1 MPAAG
6 PVRAGPRRQ
15 AGFTLI
21 ELMVVL
27 VVAGVLLS
35 LVSLSG
41 SGSAE
46 RALRFEAERVAQ
58 LLALAREEAQVL
70 GTPIR
75 FQIDAERYRF
85 LVRQDRQWRLST
97 DPDLRERF
105 WEQPTRVRID
115 RADGRA
121 EIEFGRD
128 AVDIPFALRLSRD
141 STSVTI
147 AANGLGAFA
156 VQ

>member
-1 MPAAG
+1 M
-6 PVRAGPRRQ
+6 RAGGARR
-15 AGFTLI
+15 AGGFTLI

-41 SGSAE
+41 GGNAE
-46 RALRFEAERVAQ
+46 RALRYEAERVAQ

-75 FQIDAERYRF
+75 FEANSDRYRF
-85 LVRQDRQWRLST
+85 LVRQDRQWRLA
-97 DPDLRERF
+97 DDADLRERR
-105 WEQPTRVRID
+105 WEQPTQVRIE
-115 RADGRA
+115 RPDGRA

-128 AVDIPFALRLSRD
+128 AVDIPFRLRLLRE
-141 STSVTI
+141 TSAVAI

-156 VQ
+156 VE

>member
-1 MPAAG
+1 M
-6 PVRAGPRRQ
+6 RAPGCGQR
-15 AGFTLI
+15 GFTLI

-41 SGSAE
+41 GGNAE

-58 LLALAREEAQVL
+58 LLSLAREEAQVL

-75 FQIDAERYRF
+75 CQIDAERYRF
-85 LVRQDRQWRLST
+85 IVRQDREWRLSS
-97 DPDLRERF
+97 DPDLRERR
-105 WEQPTRVRID
+105 WEQPTRVRIE

-141 STSVTI
+141 AVTVTI

-156 VQ
+156 VE

>member
-1 MPAAG
+1 M
-6 PVRAGPRRQ
+6 RAGRPRR
-15 AGFTLI
+15 AGGFTLI

-41 SGSAE
+41 GGNAE
-46 RALRFEAERVAQ
+46 RALRYEAERVAQ

-75 FQIDAERYRF
+75 FEANSERYRF
-85 LVRQDRQWRLST
+85 LVRQDRQWRLI
-97 DPDLRERF
+97 DDQDLRERQ
-105 WEQPTRVRID
+105 WEQPTRVRIE

-128 AVDIPFALRLSRD
+128 AVDIPFTLRLSRE
-141 STSVTI
+141 TSAVAI